1 VLLLNQLGSRLFGTY
16 FAVEF
21 AGGGLKHMEFVTIT
35 AKSDGH
41 SYVAIYRKW
50 FSENL
55 GAWELELVPNTPVVD

>member
-1 VLLLNQLGSRLFGTY
+1 M
-16 FAVEF
+16 EF

-55 GAWELELVPNTPVVD
+55 GAWELELVPGTLRWLD